1 MHKRIVILGGGF
13 AGLYTYKHLRRLL
26 ARVPDVR
33 ITLVSEKNYLL
44 FTPLLHEVATGGL
57 MPEVIIE
64 PIRTMLDLSRS
75 DFCKAR
81 VKRIS
86 LTTAKVET
94 SEGELPYDYLV
105 LALGSETNF
114 YNTPGA
120 SEHAYSIKTLAD
132 AARIKNQI
140 LANFEHAVYA
150 PEQERSSL
158 GTVVVVGG
166 GPTGVELA
174 GELAEFLN
182 RTLLPTY
189 GAGER
194 AEPSVIL
201 LERGERILGY
211 EPERVS
217 NYARDVLMRK
227 GVNVR
232 ASMTVAEV
240 SGDGVLLKSG
250 DRIAARIVI
259 WAAGVK
265 PRALKLQP
273 PSILEADGRIP
284 VDALLRVRGYENV
297 FALGDLAAVTDAHGV
312 RVPDLAQ
319 SASKEAKVA
328 AHNIAAAIVGT
339 KQRVF
344 TWRPT
349 GFLISLGRWAAVGNI
364 YGIFVKGPHIW
375 WLWRT
380 VYLFKMLSWQKKLAV
395 AVAWTVNLF
404 SRRDVSEL

>member
-1 MHKRIVILGGGF
+1 
-13 AGLYTYKHLRRLL
+13 
-26 ARVPDVR
+26 
-33 ITLVSEKNYLL
+33 
-44 FTPLLHEVATGGL
+44 
-57 MPEVIIE
+57 
-64 PIRTMLDLSRS
+64 
-75 DFCKAR
+75 
-81 VKRIS
+81 
-86 LTTAKVET
+86 
-94 SEGELPYDYLV
+94 
-105 LALGSETNF
+105 
-114 YNTPGA
+114 
-120 SEHAYSIKTLAD
+120 
-132 AARIKNQI
+132 
-140 LANFEHAVYA
+140 
-150 PEQERSSL
+150 
-158 GTVVVVGG
+158 
-166 GPTGVELA
+166 
-174 GELAEFLN
+174 
-182 RTLLPTY
+182 
-189 GAGER
+189 
-194 AEPSVIL
+194 
-201 LERGERILGY
+201 
-211 EPERVS
+211 
-217 NYARDVLMRK
+217 
-227 GVNVR
+227 
-232 ASMTVAEV
+232 MTVAEV

-265 PRALKLQP
+265 PRVLKLQP